1 MKRRS
6 FIECAEQFRD
16 KLALRKDLAQAPIAE
31 QDFYYAAEI
40 YSFHIITSQHFFHY
54 TITARLW
61 YNCPIRTEQIYDLR
75 MCEDVLM
82 YNKRF
87 AFIIPQNQIFYNGKQ
102 YQICSFYALAS

>member
-1 MKRRS
+1 MCED
-6 FIECAEQFRD
+6 ICED
-16 KLALRKDLAQAPIAE
+16 
-31 QDFYYAAEI
+31 
-40 YSFHIITSQHFFHY
+40 IIINACVFY
-54 TITARLW
+54 TITERLW